1 MFDIFKQFIKY
12 GIVGAGAL
20 AVDVGSFVL
29 LRNSGMELI
38 YANTAARLI
47 GAGFSYCGQYFWTFK
62 QPVQAMHWFKKLG
75 PYALLWLF
83 ATWLS
88 SSLIM
93 LFVSLNV
100 PEGVSKLGA
109 ELVTPLVNFLV
120 SRYWIFKSSR
130 APSP

>member
-1 MFDIFKQFIKY
+1 MLDIVKQFVKY
-12 GIVGAGAL
+12 GVVGVGAL
-20 AVDVGSFVL
+20 AVDVCSFMV

-38 YANTAARLI
+38 FANTAARLI
-47 GAGFSYCGQYFWTFK
+47 GAVVAYCGQYFWTFK
-62 QPVQAMHWFKKLG
+62 QPVQTLHWFKKLG
-75 PYALLWLF
+75 PYALLWFF

-88 SSLIM
+88 SSLIV

-130 APSP
+130 QSSP